1 MHGYWFYTTKSGI
14 FGVDGRKA
22 TKISP
27 PDNLTQ
33 WIITQSIGYTRNAFE
48 IINRSVR
55 AYLHLVL
62 TFQVQTSS
70 SIVGNSASALDAEQ
84 VFKSMFKALIN
95 EDYSISADIDRYQ
108 GVLKHTLSKKYFSV
122 GIGIYMLHTN
132 LNLSIRKTVGYNDK
146 ILIKNTVMTIGSNM
160 DIKKVYKKIYL
171 KRT

>member
-1 MHGYWFYTTKSGI
+1 MHGYWFYTTKCGI
-14 FGVDGRKA
+14 FSVDGGKA

-95 EDYSISADIDRYQ
+95 EDYSISADIDRY
-108 GVLKHTLSKKYFSV
+108 
-122 GIGIYMLHTN
+122 
-132 LNLSIRKTVGYNDK
+132 
-146 ILIKNTVMTIGSNM
+146 
-160 DIKKVYKKIYL
+160 
-171 KRT
+171 

>member
-1 MHGYWFYTTKSGI
+1 
-14 FGVDGRKA
+14 
-22 TKISP
+22 
-27 PDNLTQ
+27 
-33 WIITQSIGYTRNAFE
+33 
-48 IINRSVR
+48 
-55 AYLHLVL
+55 
-62 TFQVQTSS
+62 
-70 SIVGNSASALDAEQ
+70 
-84 VFKSMFKALIN
+84 MFKALIN